1 MIKLIKF
8 DIKSIKSDKLVVCIG
23 NRKAGRSILIKDLL
37 YYHTDIPFG
46 TVISHTNASNPFYG
60 NIFPNTFIHDTYNP
74 QILENLVK
82 RQKIVRKNYKNDY
95 KIDPRVFLILDNC
108 LVNSNCLE
116 DFGMKNIFYNS
127 RCFSIFP
134 IFSIP
139 YSLSIPPNFRSQI
152 DFIFIF
158 GDNNIY
164 NREKMYKQYGGM
176 FSTFEI
182 FCQVMDDY
190 TQDYNCLVIN
200 NNSSRNKREDNVLWY
215 KAQIHN

>member
-1 MIKLIKF
+1 M
-8 DIKSIKSDKLVVCIG
+8 S
-23 NRKAGRSILIKDLL
+23 
-37 YYHTDIPFG
+37 Y
-46 TVISHTNASNPFYG
+46 
-60 NIFPNTFIHDTYNP
+60 
-74 QILENLVK
+74 
-82 RQKIVRKNYKNDY
+82 
-95 KIDPRVFLILDNC
+95 
-108 LVNSNCLE
+108 
-116 DFGMKNIFYNS
+116 
-127 RCFSIFP
+127 SIFP

-182 FCQVMDDY
+182 FCQVMDDLE
-190 TQDYNCLVIN
+190 DNNCLVIN
-200 NNSSRNKREDNVLWY
+200 NNSTSNKLEDIVFLY